1 MAFTF
6 DSTPTSGTM
15 NSYTSV
21 SFADDYFVARF
32 GAESWA
38 SFDEPKK
45 FSLLVQATN
54 LLDTFVYG
62 GLRTSRSQPLAWPRQ
77 GIYNDEGTAYS
88 TAVVPVKMEKA
99 TCEMAFWLFTEEDRL
114 LNDTS
119 LQQVEVFKAGPLDL
133 KVRKNAMVIPDK
145 VIGLI
150 TSIGAG
156 TLISTGQSE
165 ANPKTSMGMN
175 L

>member
-32 GAESWA
+32 GAESWS

-45 FSLLVQATN
+45 FALLVQATN
-54 LLDTFVYG
+54 VLDTYMYG
-62 GLRTSRSQPLAWPRQ
+62 GLRTSRSQPLQWPRQ
-77 GIYNDEGTAYS
+77 GIYNDEGTPYS
-88 TAVVPVKMEKA
+88 SAVLPAKMEKA
-99 TCEMAFWLFTEEDRL
+99 TCEMALWLFTEEDRL
-114 LNDTS
+114 LNDVA
-119 LQQVEVFKAGPLDL
+119 LQQVDAFKAGPLDL
-133 KVRKNAMVIPDK
+133 KIRKNAMVIPEK
-145 VIGLI
+145 VLSTIK
-150 TSIGAG
+150 SIGAG
-156 TLISTGQSE
+156 TLISTGEST
-165 ANPKTSMGMN
+165 KTSMSIN

>member
-32 GAESWA
+32 GAESWS

-45 FSLLVQATN
+45 FALLVQATN
-54 LLDTFVYG
+54 ILDTYMYG
-62 GLRTSRSQPLAWPRQ
+62 GLRTSRSQPLQWPRQ
-77 GIYNDEGTAYS
+77 GIYNDEGTPYS
-88 TAVVPVKMEKA
+88 SAVLPDKMQKA

-114 LNDTS
+114 LSDTS
-119 LQQVEVFKAGPLDL
+119 LQQVDAFKAGPRDL
-133 KVRKNAMVIPDK
+133 KIRKSAMVIPEK
-145 VIGLI
+145 VLSTIK
-150 TSIGAG
+150 SIGAG
-156 TLISTGQSE
+156 TLISTSE
-165 ANPKTSMGMN
+165 STKTSMDMK